1 MPVCS
6 RPFHQ
11 RVFAPVPLP
20 LPLPA
25 ILSVFLFGAPLPGY
39 VPDFRCHC
47 RFPSV
52 CASMRRTC
60 VHLRINPSSLFFPIT
75 LLRLSSLPLVPA
87 TLLSQLVS
95 ASCRR
100 VLRHISPGL
109 CINFSSFLLSFPVN
123 DQYFVT
129 FHLHTLSYLRGIK
142 SR

>member
-6 RPFHQ
+6 RPFHHACSLSSL
-11 RVFAPVPLP
+11 FPNLS
-20 LPLPA
+20 A

-39 VPDFRCHC
+39 MPDFRCHC

-52 CASMRRTC
+52 CANMCRTC
-60 VHLRINPSSLFFPIT
+60 VHLRINPSSLFPHYFDPFII
-75 LLRLSSLPLVPA
+75 LPLVPA

-95 ASCRR
+95 ACRRR
-100 VLRHISPGL
+100 VLRHISFSL
-109 CINFSSFLLSFPVN
+109 CINFSSFLLLFLAN

-129 FHLHTLSYLRGIK
+129 FRLHIHIYPRDIK

>member
-6 RPFHQ
+6 RPFHH
-11 RVFAPVPLP
+11 ASSLP
-20 LPLPA
+20 SLFPALPA

-47 RFPSV
+47 RFPSA

-60 VHLRINPSSLFFPIT
+60 VHLRINPSSLFFP
-75 LLRLSSLPLVPA
+75 LLCPVYHPFPCPLA
-87 TLLSQLVS
+87 TLSSQLVS
-95 ASCRR
+95 ACCRR
-100 VLRHISPGL
+100 VLRHISPSL
-109 CINFSSFLLSFPVN
+109 CINFSSLLLSFPTN

-129 FHLHTLSYLRGIK
+129 FRLHTLSYLRGIK